1 MSALHIL
8 HPVIFRINVQ
18 IKYSEPNSGMKKLA
32 ASLVDSWAVITLIF
46 PLNHWADDTAKKT
59 GGSEVT

>member
-18 IKYSEPNSGMKKLA
+18 IKYSQPNSGMKKLA
-32 ASLVDSWAVITLIF
+32 ASLVDS
-46 PLNHWADDTAKKT
+46 
-59 GGSEVT
+59 